1 MEYIFPDQKV
11 INEGRKDTLKDSEE
25 LQVTAPLRDQI
36 PAKLMKTL
44 KDQRIAAELVGMWYE
59 ANSRR
64 AEWLERQKAYLDTW
78 DEFLVSTNNGPYEG
92 SSTLHM
98 PMPLIVAKTMH
109 ARFLE
114 ALMGIEPPFMVK
126 ARTPAN
132 RDRAMVVQDVMNYC
146 LKDWANEYKGVYDSI
161 DKWVW
166 DWVTTGSSVL
176 KIRWDVKFESFVD
189 VQEVPEIQ
197 TEIQID
203 EEGNEVAVPTQT
215 MTEEEVT
222 ITEKVF
228 EGPIF
233 ECINIEDIAVIGG
246 GGDPQ
251 KADAIIH
258 RSWLTASELW
268 TLVDRKV
275 FDRDAVEKIIAHG
288 DNSVE
293 GSMGSDL
300 KQDRAYNS
308 GEDKIDSYADLQRY
322 EILEIYAKLDVNG
335 SGINSEVV
343 VWLNPVTYEICRAT
357 YLRRINKSGERPFFK
372 ADFHLRRDQEHGIG
386 IVEMLY
392 PLSVELDAMHNMR
405 VDFGMLSTMPFAFY
419 RPTSSIDP
427 ETISLEPGA
436 LIPVDNP
443 QTDVYFPNL
452 GNRTAFGMQE
462 EATLMSMIERLTSIS
477 DLSLGIISSSQG
489 AARTATGA
497 RAVIGEASANLNVHL
512 RRLNL
517 SWRQALRYLLHTLQQ
532 RLPEGLSFRLTK
544 DTGSDF
550 WYQELPKEAIAGDY
564 DLELENNSSSSNPQ
578 IRIQNADIAAQ
589 LVNDPLAI
597 QLGVVTPRQIY
608 EAKKAQ
614 LQARGIK
621 DVSAYIQEPQIPR
634 MWTPQEML
642 DRVLSGRPMPVTPEM
657 DHEGFIQLAQKILS
671 TDEMLGQFTEQDTIR
686 LVAQVQQ
693 HQQMLQALQQMAAQQ
708 RNMQQMNMNASQS
721 AQQAPTGQLPQ
732 GQGDE
737 NV

>member
-11 INEGRKDTLKDSEE
+11 IQEGRKNTLKDTED

-36 PAKLMKTL
+36 PSKLMKKL
-44 KDQRIAAELVGMWYE
+44 KDQRIASELVGMWYE
-59 ANSRR
+59 ANARR
-64 AEWLERQKAYLDTW
+64 NEWFERQKAYLDTW

-98 PMPLIVAKTMH
+98 PMPLIVAKTLH

-114 ALMGIEPPFMVK
+114 AMVGIDPPFMAK

-132 RDRAMVVQDVMNYC
+132 QDRAQVVQDIMRYC
-146 LKDWANEYKGVYDSI
+146 LKDWANYYEGVTDAV

-166 DWVTTGSSVL
+166 DWITTGSSVL
-176 KIRWDVKFESFVD
+176 KVRWDVKFESFMD
-189 VQEVPEIQ
+189 VRDVPKID

-203 EEGNEVAVPTQT
+203 EQGNEVAIPVQVI
-215 MTEEEVT
+215 EEEEFENTV
-222 ITEKVF
+222 KVF
-228 EGPIF
+228 EGPVF
-233 ECINIEDIAVIGG
+233 ECINIEDVAVVGG
-246 GGDPQ
+246 GGNPQ
-251 KADAIIH
+251 KADAVIH
-258 RSWLTASELW
+258 RSWMTASELW
-268 TLVDRKV
+268 TLVDRKI
-275 FDRDAVEKIIAHG
+275 FDKDAVEKIIKHG
-288 DNSVE
+288 DNTVE
-293 GSMGSDL
+293 GAIGADI

-308 GEDKIDSYADLQRY
+308 GEDKIDSTSDLQRY
-322 EILEIYAKLDVNG
+322 EILEVYAKLDVNG

-343 VWLNPVTYEICRAT
+343 VWVNPATYEICRAT
-357 YLRRINKSGERPFFK
+357 YLRRLSKAGERPFFK

-386 IVEMLY
+386 IIEMLY

-405 VDFGMLSTMPFAFY
+405 IDFGMLSTMPFAFY

-443 QTDVYFPNL
+443 QTDIYFPNL
-452 GNRTAFGMQE
+452 GNRTSFGMQE
-462 EATLMSMIERLTSIS
+462 ESVIMSMIERLTSIS
-477 DLSLGIISSSQG
+477 DLSLGILSSSQG

-532 RLPEGLSFRLTK
+532 RLPEGLAFRITK
-544 DTGSDF
+544 DTGADF
-550 WYQELPKEAIAGDY
+550 FYKDLPREAIQGDF
-564 DLELENNSSSSNPQ
+564 DIELENNSSSSNPQ

-614 LQARGIK
+614 LQARGIR

-634 MWTPQEML
+634 MWSPQEML
-642 DRVLSGRPMPVTPEM
+642 DRVLSGIPLPVSPEM
-657 DHEGFIQLAQKILS
+657 DHEGFINLAERILN
-671 TDEMLGQFTEQDTIR
+671 TDELLGQFTEQDTLA
-686 LVAQVQQ
+686 LVNQMRQ
-693 HQQMLQALQQMAAQQ
+693 HQQMMQALQQMAAQQ
-708 RNMQQMNMNASQS
+708 RNLQQMSMNASQS
-721 AQQAPTGQLPQ
+721 AQQAPTGQTPQ
-732 GQGDE
+732 GDGGGPQ
-737 NV
+737 